1 MYDGRQ
7 TVVREATALQQPQW
21 TRDIVMVNPNELVP
35 HPRRDEA
42 GERYDT
48 PEAMDNLPTNLVSLQ
63 ANILQNGI
71 REPLLVQRSTNIL
84 MTGHFRRAVAIQAG
98 WTEVPVQYLDVTDEE
113 AYAIMLADNWER
125 NTGIMEDY
133 MAVARNMFYFALRL
147 KLLNE
152 IDDDS
157 VDISPSRK
165 QEGTVPSFSSEI
177 VHLVSKKFE
186 RSRAVVRKHFA
197 LLKLIPELQHWISEK
212 KIGFEGGAMLA
223 GMSEQAQRDFMRDY
237 ADWPKISDSDIKAFR
252 NTWESIVERQTNGLG
267 AAEKPISIPEPSSE
281 TLVAEWE
288 EMRSDE
294 SVPHITKYAS
304 DAYELSV
311 VADGGRHQPMYSAE
325 KRSISIVD
333 VPEHKT
339 LLARN
344 RLALLV
350 KKQRRAMERM
360 TNELSQQAE
369 ALMEEIKEGGLQ
381 EMMED
386 IEQLEF
392 HTKGMLA
399 LIENL
404 KLHDREAVQRLSD
417 IFEEFEDH
425 A

>member
-1 MYDGRQ
+1 MK
-7 TVVREATALQQPQW
+7 QPQW
-21 TRDIVMVNPNELVP
+21 KRDVVMVNPNELIP

-125 NTGIMEDY
+125 NTGIMDDY

-147 KLLNE
+147 KLLDE

-157 VDISPSRK
+157 VDMSPSRER
-165 QEGTVPSFSSEI
+165 EGTIPSFSSEI

-223 GMSEQAQRDFMRDY
+223 
-237 ADWPKISDSDIKAFR
+237 
-252 NTWESIVERQTNGLG
+252 V
-267 AAEKPISIPEPSSE
+267 
-281 TLVAEWE
+281 
-288 EMRSDE
+288 
-294 SVPHITKYAS
+294 
-304 DAYELSV
+304 
-311 VADGGRHQPMYSAE
+311 
-325 KRSISIVD
+325 
-333 VPEHKT
+333 
-339 LLARN
+339 
-344 RLALLV
+344 
-350 KKQRRAMERM
+350 
-360 TNELSQQAE
+360 
-369 ALMEEIKEGGLQ
+369 
-381 EMMED
+381 
-386 IEQLEF
+386 
-392 HTKGMLA
+392 
-399 LIENL
+399 
-404 KLHDREAVQRLSD
+404 
-417 IFEEFEDH
+417 
-425 A
+425 